1 MAHEVTNTKRSSSI
15 VRIVDTG
22 ATITLANLSYE
33 ANETVTSASIRKMAW
48 STNGSI
54 QIARN
59 GVNLFSLHNSGQIYF
74 DDLNHAVSNNSTQS
88 IVVTINTGG
97 SLVLELTKEA
107 TYATPLVGM

>member
-1 MAHEVTNTKRSSSI
+1 MAHEIINTKRSSSI

-48 STNGSI
+48 STNGNI

-59 GVNLFSLHNSGQIYF
+59 GVNLFSLHDTGQIQF
-74 DDLNHAVSNNSTQS
+74 DEFNHAVSNNNTQS